1 MEPALYIG
9 FIFLEVLICPE
20 FVIFDVPLFEI
31 YRRGIKWRE
40 VAKINRVNH
49 ESAKNP
55 SKTSVQLCRS
65 FNTNPFSFAHKQYIL
80 GTSSPADSNNEVVL
94 LFLMLR
100 SGEKLD
106 DKLRSE
112 LCAALRKRVSPRHV
126 PDEIHVI
133 DDIPYTSNGKKV
145 ELAVKQVLNGDKVL
159 LYCIEHLTI
168 CNHLNQNQ
176 VEKTSALRNPEALD
190 YFLPFAVNSDK

>member
-1 MEPALYIG
+1 MHVH
-9 FIFLEVLICPE
+9 IF
-20 FVIFDVPLFEI
+20 
-31 YRRGIKWRE
+31 
-40 VAKINRVNH
+40 
-49 ESAKNP
+49 
-55 SKTSVQLCRS
+55 
-65 FNTNPFSFAHKQYIL
+65 
-80 GTSSPADSNNEVVL
+80 SPADSNNEVVL

-112 LCAALRKRVSPRHV
+112 LCSALRKRVSPRHV

-168 CNHLNQNQ
+168 CNHLNQN
-176 VEKTSALRNPEALD
+176 
-190 YFLPFAVNSDK
+190 